1 MILSTAAKQRAD
13 KLEKMAREA
22 IKQYN
27 DDLAKGGEPLFPDWA
42 LDLLGLVADYDRML
56 VTLARQSMA
65 MVNVVDFE
73 NGKCST
79 GLIQQV
85 AP

>member
-1 MILSTAAKQRAD
+1 MLNTAAKQRAD
-13 KLEKMAREA
+13 KLEKVARAA

-27 DDLAKGGEPLFPDWA
+27 DDMAKGGEPPFPDWA
-42 LDLLGLVADYDRML
+42 LDLCGLIADYDRML

-73 NGKCST
+73 NGKFST